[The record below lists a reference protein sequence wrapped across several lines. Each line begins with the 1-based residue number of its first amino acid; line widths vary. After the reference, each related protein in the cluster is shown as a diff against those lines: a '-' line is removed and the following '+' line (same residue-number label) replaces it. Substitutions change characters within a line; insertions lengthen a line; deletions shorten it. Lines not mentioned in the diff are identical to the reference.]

1 MFALLFED
9 SNCADCCGFMSAFIR
24 QCWICHYIINILN
37 NVIKLL
43 EAPLPVSFDPSYEKE
58 HGAAFGADFISIK
71 SCFVYLFYLSYFPPV
86 YVSILAISTLCLFSI
101 NAALKKQK
109 KKDHSCVIQ
118 FAFIADI
125 LSAQEDVTIYHQVVS
140 RASDICCQSTKH
152 INIVCSQHVA
162 YMPRA
167 NKLLA

>member
-9 SNCADCCGFMSAFIR
+9 SNCADCCGFTSAFIR

-43 EAPLPVSFDPSYEKE
+43 EAPLPVCFDPSYEKE

-71 SCFVYLFYLSYFPPV
+71 SCFLYLFYLIF
-86 YVSILAISTLCLFSI
+86 LLSTCLSWLFLHCLFSI
-101 NAALKKQK
+101 NAALKKQ

-125 LSAQEDVTIYHQVVS
+125 LSAQEDVTIYLQVVS

>member
-43 EAPLPVSFDPSYEKE
+43 EAPLPVCFDPSYEKE

-86 YVSILAISTLCLFSI
+86 YMSILAISTLCLFSI
-101 NAALKKQK
+101 NAALKKK
-109 KKDHSCVIQ
+109 KKKRSFLCDSVCLYRRYIKRSGRCYHLPSGSEQSKWHLLPKHQTYKHSVLT
-118 FAFIADI
+118 A
-125 LSAQEDVTIYHQVVS
+125 
-140 RASDICCQSTKH
+140 
-152 INIVCSQHVA
+152 CSLYA
-162 YMPRA
+162 
-167 NKLLA
+167 KS

>member
-1 MFALLFED
+1 MFCVFILF
-9 SNCADCCGFMSAFIR
+9 
-24 QCWICHYIINILN
+24 ILF
-37 NVIKLL
+37 
-43 EAPLPVSFDPSYEKE
+43 S
-58 HGAAFGADFISIK
+58 
-71 SCFVYLFYLSYFPPV
+71 SCLHVYLGYFHI
-86 YVSILAISTLCLFSI
+86 VSVFHKCCF
-101 NAALKKQK
+101 KKKK

-125 LSAQEDVTIYHQVVS
+125 LSAQEDVTIYLQVVS